1 MPIRTVEGKR
11 DLKQFLELPY
21 RLYKDD
27 PVWVPP
33 LRSEQAGQMDPKRN
47 PMLARC
53 EYALFLLEDPHRV
66 IGRVA
71 AFIDPVALEHWKQPI
86 GLFGSYECVADEVA
100 GRMLLE
106 AARDWLARRGM
117 KSMRGPWSFA
127 SQEWG
132 LVVEGFHP
140 APVVMAPYNP
150 PFYNDHLTAFGLSK
164 AKDLLAY
171 YIDQREG
178 YALPERYL
186 KLTGNV
192 QKRYG
197 VSVRHIDMARL
208 EEEVSVI
215 VELANASIADNWGF
229 YPVSEAEGRAMARDL
244 KQVIRARDVVIAED
258 PSGRAVGFALA
269 IPDINVLL
277 RGLNGNLLPFGW
289 LRLLTGLR
297 RIRQV
302 RLWALGVVPEYQGKA
317 VDALLYRA
325 LYEALGPEVDR
336 VEVNYV
342 LEDNVRMNNAL
353 RGLGV
358 KPLRRYRVYE
368 MGI

>member
-1 MPIRTVEGKR
+1 
-11 DLKQFLELPY
+11 
-21 RLYKDD
+21 
-27 PVWVPP
+27 
-33 LRSEQAGQMDPKRN
+33 
-47 PMLARC
+47 
-53 EYALFLLEDPHRV
+53 
-66 IGRVA
+66 
-71 AFIDPVALEHWKQPI
+71 
-86 GLFGSYECVADEVA
+86 
-100 GRMLLE
+100 
-106 AARDWLARRGM
+106 
-117 KSMRGPWSFA
+117 
-127 SQEWG
+127 
-132 LVVEGFHP
+132 
-140 APVVMAPYNP
+140 
-150 PFYNDHLTAFGLSK
+150 
-164 AKDLLAY
+164 
-171 YIDQREG
+171 
-178 YALPERYL
+178 
-186 KLTGNV
+186 
-192 QKRYG
+192 
-197 VSVRHIDMARL
+197 
-208 EEEVSVI
+208 
-215 VELANASIADNWGF
+215 
-229 YPVSEAEGRAMARDL
+229 MARDL
-244 KQVIRARDVVIAED
+244 KQVIRARNVVIAED